1 MPYSLINT
9 KRICS
14 VTICSFKINDFLYR
28 KSKNLF
34 CSFSKSQF
42 SRNAT
47 GTTVNQILNFY
58 TISFLRLEP
67 LIYAHVCQYFLLHQ
81 LNSPKTILYTRSYDI
96 HFKLFIDY
104 HNFNGSFCKK
114 VQHLFF
120 RQNFRVHFEAH
131 KSNPLDS
138 NLILTYLKDSCIDKF
153 FIFQIVCMF
162 FIRYQVQK
170 ILN

>member
-9 KRICS
+9 KRIGS
-14 VTICSFKINDFLYR
+14 FTICSVKVHDFLYR

-34 CSFSKSQF
+34 RSFSKSQF
-42 SRNAT
+42 SKNAT

-58 TISFLRLEP
+58 TISFLRLKP
-67 LIYAHVCQYFLLHQ
+67 LIYSHVCQYFLLHQ
-81 LNSPKTILYTRSYDI
+81 LNSPKTILYAKSYDI
-96 HFKLFIDY
+96 HFIFFIDY

-138 NLILTYLKDSCIDKF
+138 NLILTYLKDSCIDNFLYLKSF
-153 FIFQIVCMF
+153 VCF
-162 FIRYQVQK
+162 LSDIKYK
-170 ILN
+170 KY

>member
-34 CSFSKSQF
+34 RSFSKSQF
-42 SRNAT
+42 YRNAT

-58 TISFLRLEP
+58 TISFLRLKP
-67 LIYAHVCQYFLLHQ
+67 LIYALVCQDFLLYQ
-81 LNSPKTILYTRSYDI
+81 LNSPKTILYKRSYDI

-104 HNFNGSFCKK
+104 HNFNGSFYKK

-120 RQNFRVHFEAH
+120 RKNFRVHLEAH

-138 NLILTYLKDSCIDKF
+138 NQILTYLKNSCTDKF